1 MTEKKIKPI
10 QNGMSFIKYLEQVF
24 VENGE
29 MFSRMLCENK
39 LNIETA
45 RTISFDLKDA
55 QGNDRR
61 LEITLIDGDVEK

>member
-1 MTEKKIKPI
+1 MSEEINPI

-29 MFSRMLCENK
+29 MFSRMLCKNK

-55 QGNDRR
+55 FGNNHR
-61 LEITLIDGDVEK
+61 LEITLIDGDEE

>member
-1 MTEKKIKPI
+1 MSEEIKPI

-39 LNIETA
+39 LNIETE

-55 QGNDRR
+55 LGNNRR
-61 LEITLIDGDVEK
+61 LEITLIDGDEE